1 MSFVTSEQIQAAKQ
15 TDLLTYLQ
23 RYEPDELVYLSA
35 GTYCTKAHDSLKISN
50 GKWHWFSRGIGG
62 RSALDYLVKVREL
75 PFTEAVELL
84 AEKPVTRPPFSYAR
98 KQNAR
103 QLELPPLSES
113 TAHAARYLLQRG
125 IDWEVIQYCQDH
137 GLLMETRDHR
147 CAVFPGYDDTGKI
160 RYAALRGIQSSFKG
174 EASGSEKRYSFCLPG
189 STNAGTVHL
198 FECAIDALSY
208 ATLLK
213 LCGREWTQSP
223 LLSLGGVYSPKG
235 TAIIPVA
242 LEQYLS
248 THPNLQGV
256 FLHLDTDEIGRGA
269 ARGISNG
276 LNGKCTVTNSPPP
289 LPHKDVNDYL
299 TAQLRRNR
307 AVNPHER

>member
-1 MSFVTSEQIQAAKQ
+1 MGFVTSQQIQAAKRM
-15 TDLLTYLQ
+15 DLLTYLQ
-23 RYEPDELVYLSA
+23 RFEPDELVCLSA

-62 RSALDYLVKVREL
+62 RSALDYLVKVKEM
-75 PFTEAVELL
+75 PFKEAVELL
-84 AEKPVTRPPFSYAR
+84 AEKSVTLPPFSYAQ
-98 KQNAR
+98 KQAPR
-103 QLELPPLSES
+103 RLALPSLSES

-125 IDWEVIQYCQDH
+125 IDWAVIQYCQEN
-137 GLLMETRDHR
+137 GLLMETADHR

-160 RYAALRGIQSSFKG
+160 RYAAMRGIQSSFKG
-174 EASGSEKRYSFCLPG
+174 EALGSDKRYSFCLPG
-189 STNAGTVHL
+189 AVNAGAVHL

-213 LCGREWTQSP
+213 LCGREWMQSP
-223 LLSLGGVYSPKG
+223 LLSLGGVYDPKG
-235 TAIIPVA
+235 TAIVPAA

-248 THPNLQGV
+248 THPNTQGV
-256 FLHLDTDEIGRGA
+256 YLHLDTDEIGRGA
-269 ARGISNG
+269 AQGIADG
-276 LNGKCTVTNSPPP
+276 LEGEYTLTDSPPP